1 MRRRR
6 AREDNTKQNS
16 DICARPDDISHL
28 ICWLPGGSR
37 NRKTITLKKTIKIR
51 LWFRMKFG
59 WNWDEVK
66 VEFSNLMANFVATT
80 TKVIQSN
87 IVSSTSTN
95 VGNTW
100 KPIVVKNI
108 IEKRS
113 RNGDNFW
120 SMSSAWMKDLSY
132 VH

>member
-37 NRKTITLKKTIKIR
+37 NRKTITLKCVIIYGPLGSWKQFGEGFEVMQGSEKWDLIKI
-51 LWFRMKFG
+51 
-59 WNWDEVK
+59 
-66 VEFSNLMANFVATT
+66 SNLIANFVATT

-113 RNGDNFW
+113 RNGDNF
-120 SMSSAWMKDLSY
+120 
-132 VH
+132 